1 MSKEV
6 LVILSVHLFFKMYTS
21 IPRVSTRFFI
31 LEDLEENSQYQ
42 VTLTPVWDR
51 EDFTTLLSGNVLTFS
66 VASEEEVKCSH
77 SMSVD
82 TNNSLFLHTAC
93 FN

>member
-1 MSKEV
+1 MRRSSLGSDREEDRRIEKVSK
-6 LVILSVHLFFKMYTS
+6 
-21 IPRVSTRFFI
+21 STRFFI

-51 EDFTTLLSGNVLTFS
+51 EDFRTLLSGNVLTFS